1 MEKHMEQLPFNR
13 TLLIIPTYNEIDN
26 IENMINKVFN
36 LYPEISLLII
46 DDGSPDGT
54 KEVVKHLQ
62 ETFPNLKLIER
73 SGKLGLGTAYSK
85 GFGYAIKEDFDFVV
99 QMDCDFSHDPKEIRT
114 LLAECQSHDL
124 IIGSRYIDGIRIINW
139 SFRRLLLSYLAS
151 IYIRVVTG
159 IPVFDTTGGYK
170 CMRTSFLKKLNLDE
184 LKSNGYIF
192 QLEINY
198 KAYSLGKKIKEVPII
213 FYERTVGVSKMDGN
227 IIFEALYSVL
237 RLRILKFL
245 GKLV

>member
-1 MEKHMEQLPFNR
+1 
-13 TLLIIPTYNEIDN
+13 
-26 IENMINKVFN
+26 
-36 LYPEISLLII
+36 
-46 DDGSPDGT
+46 
-54 KEVVKHLQ
+54 
-62 ETFPNLKLIER
+62 
-73 SGKLGLGTAYSK
+73 
-85 GFGYAIKEDFDFVV
+85 
-99 QMDCDFSHDPKEIRT
+99 
-114 LLAECQSHDL
+114 
-124 IIGSRYIDGIRIINW
+124 
-139 SFRRLLLSYLAS
+139 
-151 IYIRVVTG
+151 
-159 IPVFDTTGGYK
+159 
-170 CMRTSFLKKLNLDE
+170 